1 VQRRQVSVALVAA
14 LLVAG
19 CGTGSKPVP
28 KGTENPAP
36 PTVGTTVPTTAT
48 RLLTPPATQPVA
60 DKSDPNWPPAT
71 ATGGIKRIQLKAGE
85 AITSP
90 GYYFMDVPS
99 GQVEGWQ
106 DTSADPK
113 APNSV
118 TVTADHRWVF
128 SQSATTYLASR
139 ESGTVYQWPSANLRL
154 VTAGSGLLLFEEMIN
169 ENKSSGWFRITDAK
183 LKSVVRFSLPPGAA
197 EIAGAVFAPDGK
209 TVVISRSNWPQQP
222 VYLVDMATGKVTGL
236 KAPSEIKGGTPI
248 GVRLYPPGVSQGVDI
263 GYVYQLPPPGP
274 ERGSE
279 QQTAVRRY
287 SWTGDVI
294 SDAQPQ
300 GALMGTSADG
310 RLYAWQERVVGGAT
324 NAIVVQDATSGK
336 PLFRVLGGTGL
347 DWTANG
353 SGMLL
358 RSDKGYYAVSTAG
371 ELRKIAPMPPAKD
384 FFYLNW
390 PQSSPADA
398 DLFAAGPVVYNGAG
412 TVQRQATLGKPG
424 GWIVNA
430 SNWSPSGKEV
440 GFSVSP
446 NVGKDFG
453 DDNGLGL
460 APKVQRPPLADDY
473 LLQVKD
479 KAGECVNLREG
490 HTTRSRVIQCLP
502 TGTKLAAGDLSKL
515 NVKANTPTTY
525 EEDKVW
531 MWVRTEKGEQG
542 WVATSTGSIDWAD

>member
-1 VQRRQVSVALVAA
+1 MIVHIRQVIAALVAA

-19 CGTGSKPVP
+19 CSSTGKPVP
-28 KGTENPAP
+28 
-36 PTVGTTVPTTAT
+36 TTTTT
-48 RLLTPPATQPVA
+48 QPVTPPATQPVA

-71 ATGGIKRIQLKAGE
+71 AAGGFKRIHLKAGE

-90 GYYFMDVPS
+90 GYYFMDVAS

-106 DTSADPK
+106 DANAQPN
-113 APNSV
+113 APNL
-118 TVTADHRWVF
+118 VTATVDHRWVT
-128 SQSATTYLASR
+128 SQSSATTYLADR
-139 ESGTVYQWPSANLRL
+139 ESGTVYQWPSANLRQ

-169 ENKSSGWFRITDAK
+169 ENKSSGWFRITDAT

-197 EIAGAVFAPDGK
+197 EIAGAVVAPDGK
-209 TVVISRSNWPQQP
+209 AVVIYRNNWPQQP
-222 VYLVDMATGKVTGL
+222 VYLVDVATGNATAL
-236 KAPSEIKGGTPI
+236 KAPPEIKGGTPI
-248 GVRLYPPGVSQGVDI
+248 GVYLYTPAVSQGVDI

-430 SNWSPSGKEV
+430 SSWSPSGKEIS
-440 GFSVSP
+440 FSVSP

-460 APKVQRPPLADDY
+460 APKVQRPPFADDY

-490 HTTRSRVIQCLP
+490 HTTRSRVIRCLP

-542 WVATSTGSIDWAD
+542 WIATSTGSIDWAD